1 MISDQDEGKEPK
13 TKELSINKGVE
24 LMLRRDKKTEPQTN
38 GFKFSHSLTLLKK
51 QFSFKV
57 EFNWRRVDTQ
67 N

>member
-1 MISDQDEGKEPK
+1 MISDQGGEKDPK
-13 TKELSINKGVE
+13 TKRESINKGVE

-38 GFKFSHSLTLLKK
+38 GFNFSHSLTLLKK